1 MRKMYRQGDVL
12 IIEVTDLPKEK
23 KTVERDSKGRLI
35 LAEGEATGHAHAI
48 HASHAKMY
56 AAGIGMFL
64 MLKRAAELL
73 HEEHGK
79 IDLPPG
85 NYQVIRQREYDPVKE
100 RLVRD

>member
-12 IIEVTDLPKEK
+12 VVEVSEVPEDK
-23 KTVERDSKGRLI
+23 KSVKRQEGRLV

-48 HASHAKMY
+48 RSQNAKMY
-56 AAGIGMFL
+56 AAVAGMFL
-64 MLKRAAELL
+64 VLKKAAELV

-85 NYQVIRQREYDPVKE
+85 NYQVIRQREYDPIQE

>member
-12 IIEVTDLPKEK
+12 VVEVSEIPDNK
-23 KTVERDSKGRLI
+23 KKIERDDKGRLI

-64 MLKRAAELL
+64 ILKKAAELL

-85 NYQVIRQREYDPVKE
+85 KYQVIRQREYDPVRE

>member
-1 MRKMYRQGDVL
+1 MYRQGDVL
-12 IIEVTDLPKEK
+12 LIPVNKVPANK
-23 KTVERDSKGRLI
+23 KMVERVGGRLI

-48 HASHAKMY
+48 SNQHASMY
-56 AAGIGMFL
+56 ATAIGVFL
-64 MLKRAAELL
+64 MLEKAAELL

-79 IDLPPG
+79 IDLPVG

>member
-1 MRKMYRQGDVL
+1 MFRQGNVL
-12 IIEVTDLPKEK
+12 VIPINEIPKDTDEVK
-23 KTVERDSKGRLI
+23 RDSKGRLI

-48 HASHAKMY
+48 QANHAKMY
-56 AAGIGMFL
+56 AGAIGMFL
-64 MLKRAAELL
+64 ILKKAAELL

-85 NYQVIRQREYDPVKE
+85 NYQVIRQREYDPVQE

>member
-1 MRKMYRQGDVL
+1 MYRQGDVL
-12 IIEVTDLPKEK
+12 IIPVNEIPEEVEAVKREN
-23 KTVERDSKGRLI
+23 GRLI

-48 HASHAKMY
+48 ASQHARMY

-64 MLKRAAELL
+64 VLKKAAELL

-85 NYQVIRQREYDPVKE
+85 NYQVIRQREYDPVRE